1 METPALTDDPSLLQV
16 SSKPI
21 IKILLDELSTIM
33 AAFDQVGT
41 TSSTCCSLWVQWKN
55 STPLGILEA
64 MPACNP

>member
-1 METPALTDDPSLLQV
+1 METPALTGDPSLLQV

-41 TSSTCCSLWVQWKN
+41 T
-55 STPLGILEA
+55 
-64 MPACNP
+64 